1 MGEPLMP
8 PLSTTST
15 RERLTLTL
23 MPTWAARLPL
33 DFLTPT
39 LLPPDMPTTP
49 DTSPTPLIPP
59 TLSTTPMLP
68 MPPMWDTL
76 DTPDTPDSMPSARG
90 MLTLMPTPSARLL
103 LDFLTPTLLPPDMP
117 TTPDTLPTPLSPPD
131 LSTTPM
137 LPSPPTDMAST
148 VSTTVKHAAIR
159 IPYNTKPN
167 RIFQF
172 KDVFQFINKCQNET
186 VKKK

>member
-1 MGEPLMP
+1 MEPLMP

-23 MPTWAARLPL
+23 MPTPSARLPL
-33 DFLTPT
+33 DFFTPT

-68 MPPMWDTL
+68 MPPMLDTL

-90 MLTLMPTPSARLL
+90 MLTLMPTIGQVAAGLPYANAVATGHAHNPGHIAYTSFPAR
-103 LDFLTPTLLPPDMP
+103 
-117 TTPDTLPTPLSPPD
+117 S
-131 LSTTPM
+131 
-137 LPSPPTDMAST
+137 
-148 VSTTVKHAAIR
+148 V
-159 IPYNTKPN
+159 YNTYAPFTTYGYGLN
-167 RIFQF
+167 G
-172 KDVFQFINKCQNET
+172 VHYG
-186 VKKK
+186 

>member
-15 RERLTLTL
+15 REMLTLTL
-23 MPTWAARLPL
+23 MPTPSARLPL

-59 TLSTTPMLP
+59 TLSTTPMPP
-68 MPPMWDTL
+68 MPPMLDTL
-76 DTPDTPDSMPSARG
+76 DTPDTPDSMPLARG
-90 MLTLMPTPSARLL
+90 MLMLMPTPSARLL
-103 LDFLTPTLLPPDMP
+103 LYFLTPMLLPPDMP
-117 TTPDTLPTPLSPPD
+117 TTGHIAYTSFPSRSVYNTYAPF
-131 LSTTPM
+131 TTYGYG
-137 LPSPPTDMAST
+137 LNGAHS
-148 VSTTVKHAAIR
+148 VKHAAIR

-167 RIFQF
+167 RTFQF
-172 KDVFQFINKCQNET
+172 KDVFQFI
-186 VKKK
+186 

>member
-1 MGEPLMP
+1 
-8 PLSTTST
+8 
-15 RERLTLTL
+15 
-23 MPTWAARLPL
+23 
-33 DFLTPT
+33 
-39 LLPPDMPTTP
+39 
-49 DTSPTPLIPP
+49 
-59 TLSTTPMLP
+59 ML
-68 MPPMWDTL
+68 DTL

-117 TTPDTLPTPLSPPD
+117 TTPDTSPTPLIPPTLSTTPMLPMPPMLDTLDTPDTPDSMPSARGMLTLMSTPSARLLLDFLTPTLLPPDMPPTPDTLPTPLSPPD

-137 LPSPPTDMAST
+137 LPSAPTDMAST

-172 KDVFQFINKCQNET
+172 KDVFQFINKC
-186 VKKK
+186 

>member
-1 MGEPLMP
+1 MLVMAMLLTPTPPMEPLMP

-15 RERLTLTL
+15 RERLTLT
-23 MPTWAARLPL
+23 PTPSARLPL

-39 LLPPDMPTTP
+39 LLPPDMPTAP
-49 DTSPTPLIPP
+49 DTLPTPLIPP

-68 MPPMWDTL
+68 MPPMLDTL

-90 MLTLMPTPSARLL
+90 MLMLMPTPSARLL
-103 LDFLTPTLLPPDMP
+103 LDFLTPMLLPPDMP
-117 TTPDTLPTPLSPPD
+117 PDTLPTPLSPPD

-148 VSTTVKHAAIR
+148 VSTTVKHAA
-159 IPYNTKPN
+159 
-167 RIFQF
+167 
-172 KDVFQFINKCQNET
+172 
-186 VKKK
+186 

>member
-1 MGEPLMP
+1 MAMLLTPTPPMEPLMP

-15 RERLTLTL
+15 RERLTLML
-23 MPTWAARLPL
+23 MPTPSARLPL

-68 MPPMWDTL
+68 MPPMLDTL

-90 MLTLMPTPSARLL
+90 MLTP
-103 LDFLTPTLLPPDMP
+103 
-117 TTPDTLPTPLSPPD
+117 LPTPLSPPD

-148 VSTTVKHAAIR
+148 VSTTVK
-159 IPYNTKPN
+159 
-167 RIFQF
+167 
-172 KDVFQFINKCQNET
+172 
-186 VKKK
+186 

>member
-1 MGEPLMP
+1 MAMLLTPTPPMEPLMP

-15 RERLTLTL
+15 REMLTLTL
-23 MPTWAARLPL
+23 MPT
-33 DFLTPT
+33 
-39 LLPPDMPTTP
+39 DMPTTP
-49 DTSPTPLIPP
+49 DTSPTLLIPP

-68 MPPMWDTL
+68 MPPML

-90 MLTLMPTPSARLL
+90 TLMLMPTPSARLL
-103 LDFLTPTLLPPDMP
+103 LDFLTPTLLPLDMP

-172 KDVFQFINKCQNET
+172 KDVFQFINKC
-186 VKKK
+186 

>member
-1 MGEPLMP
+1 MG
-8 PLSTTST
+8 
-15 RERLTLTL
+15 ERLTLTL
-23 MPTWAARLPL
+23 MPTPPSGSRWTSLRQRCCHRTCPQPRTHRLH
-33 DFLTPT
+33 
-39 LLPPDMPTTP
+39 LL
-49 DTSPTPLIPP
+49 SHQHCLQH
-59 TLSTTPMLP
+59 LP
-68 MPPMWDTL
+68 MPPMLDTL

-103 LDFLTPTLLPPDMP
+103 LGFLTPTLLPPDMP

-137 LPSPPTDMAST
+137 LPSPPTDTAST

-167 RIFQF
+167 RILQF
-172 KDVFQFINKCQNET
+172 KDVFQFINKC
-186 VKKK
+186 